1 MVAGDGSIVAAVAG
15 DGSAAPYRQIRCPR
29 APVAAG
35 RGGEDRSRGPR
46 RRRHPH
52 ASPPPVPDARGGREG
67 SRGEGRGGA
76 ASRAICRRR
85 LRPRCSCCRLHRP
98 PPAPER
104 ERSRERAERPI
115 ERSETETSVP
125 EDPDLGARG
134 WEKNEIFK
142 VGRRETI
149 FPCGYLNRSA
159 RENRSIFACGPNYHL
174 HAILMGFCLGKSLV

>member
-1 MVAGDGSIVAAVAG
+1 MDPLSPRSPATDLPPPTVR
-15 DGSAAPYRQIRCPR
+15 SAAR
-29 APVAAG
+29 ALP
-35 RGGEDRSRGPR
+35 
-46 RRRHPH
+46 
-52 ASPPPVPDARGGREG
+52 SPPGEEGRIGAAAPLPPLPCLSAVPDAG
-67 SRGEGRGGA
+67 
-76 ASRAICRRR
+76 RRR
-85 LRPRCSCCRLHRP
+85 EPGRRARARIRRRSPACSCCRRP
-98 PPAPER
+98 PAL
-104 ERSRERAERPI
+104 RSRDRERAERPI

>member
-1 MVAGDGSIVAAVAG
+1 MDPLSPRSPATDLPPPTVVDAR
-15 DGSAAPYRQIRCPR
+15 SAAR
-29 APVAAG
+29 ALPSPPGKEG
-35 RGGEDRSRGPR
+35 RGGAAGPVVAAA
-46 RRRHPH
+46 PM
-52 ASPPPVPDARGGREG
+52 PPLRWCRMQGEGGRG
-67 SRGEGRGGA
+67 AEGRGGA

-85 LRPRCSCCRLHRP
+85 LRPRRSCCRLHRP

-115 ERSETETSVP
+115 ERSETERSVP

-134 WEKNEIFK
+134 WEKNKIFK

-159 RENRSIFACGPNYHL
+159 RKNRSIFACGPNYHP

>member
-1 MVAGDGSIVAAVAG
+1 MS
-15 DGSAAPYRQIRCPR
+15 S
-29 APVAAG
+29 
-35 RGGEDRSRGPR
+35 
-46 RRRHPH
+46 HL
-52 ASPPPVPDARGGREG
+52 PPPSAP
-67 SRGEGRGGA
+67 A
-76 ASRAICRRR
+76 ALLLA
-85 LRPRCSCCRLHRP
+85 LP
-98 PPAPER
+98 PPTLR